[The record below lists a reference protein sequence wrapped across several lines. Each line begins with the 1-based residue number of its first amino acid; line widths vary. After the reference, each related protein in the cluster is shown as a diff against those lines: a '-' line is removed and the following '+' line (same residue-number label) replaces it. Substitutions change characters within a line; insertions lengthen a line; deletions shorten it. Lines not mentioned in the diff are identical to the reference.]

1 MEPGRG
7 LSSRAGPRHCAA
19 CGQENP
25 LEARFCFACGAPLGA
40 ETAVPG
46 DERRVVTVIFVDLVG
61 FTSRAERL
69 DPEDVR
75 AVLAPYHDRVRRE
88 IESFGGVVE
97 KFIGDA
103 VMGVFGAPIAHGD
116 DAERAVRAALVV
128 RDCAGELAE
137 GGLQIR
143 IAVNTGEA
151 VVSLAA
157 RPALGES
164 MVAGDVVN
172 TAARLQAAAPLNGV
186 VVGEETY
193 LATRSAISYEP
204 TEPVVAKGKEHPVP
218 AWIALRTLTQAGVR
232 PVASAGIVGRD
243 GELAILDVIW
253 KRVAR
258 ESLPHLV
265 TVVGPAGVGKS
276 TLAAE
281 FSRRVAE
288 RGARVVT
295 GRSLPYRESGT
306 YGALAGQVMKLG
318 DVFESDPP
326 HVVAEKLR
334 TKTAALLAGTEAD
347 AGAVAG
353 HLGVIVGVDAG
364 SEASDRDA
372 LFYSVREFLEA
383 TAREQ
388 PTILVFEDIH
398 WADANM
404 LDLVG
409 ALGGLMRRRPI
420 LLLALARPELLD
432 VRPEWGS
439 GQPEYLSLTLGPLDE
454 ADARELLARR
464 LGENRQADEVLG
476 VAEGNPLFIEQ
487 LAASIGEV
495 APGRLPTTIREIVAA
510 RLDALPRP
518 ERSLLLDA
526 AVVGKVFWLDA
537 LRALS
542 DDRGDPTQLLDR
554 LERRDLVRRETSSLI
569 EGKQQFAFTH
579 ALIRDVAYDLISRA
593 DRARRHALVAEF
605 FGRTTGGSREA
616 IGAMA
621 RHWRAAGDHGRAV
634 EQLLRA
640 AELAERGWAKDHAA
654 FLYREAF
661 ELVPPEDT
669 QLRTDVRRRLAI
681 ASTASFH
688 VPDVRPG
695 GSRRG

>member
-1 MEPGRG
+1 VEPGRS
-7 LSSRAGPRHCAA
+7 LSAPAALQHCAA
-19 CGQENP
+19 CGQESP
-25 LEARFCFACGAPLGA
+25 REARFCFACGAPLSDDTG
-40 ETAVPG
+40 VG
-46 DERRVVTVIFVDLVG
+46 DERRIVTVIFVDLVG
-61 FTSRAERL
+61 STARAEQL

-103 VMGVFGAPIAHGD
+103 VMGIFGAPVAHGD

-128 RDCAGELAE
+128 RDSAGELAD
-137 GGLQIR
+137 GGLDIR

-151 VVSLAA
+151 VVSLGA

-193 LATRSAISYEP
+193 LATRSAIGYEP
-204 TEPVVAKGKEHPVP
+204 IEPVVAKGKEHPVP
-218 AWIALRTLTQAGVR
+218 AWVAMRALTEAGAR
-232 PVASAGIVGRD
+232 PVASSGIVGRD
-243 GELAILDVIW
+243 GELAILDAVW
-253 KRVAR
+253 ARVTR
-258 ESLPHLV
+258 ERLPHLV
-265 TVVGPAGVGKS
+265 TIVGPAGVGKS

-281 FSRRVAE
+281 FGRRAAD
-288 RGARVVT
+288 RGACVVT

-318 DVFESDPP
+318 DVFESDLPN
-326 HVVAEKLR
+326 VVAEKLR
-334 TKTAALLAGTEAD
+334 AKAAALLAGTEAD
-347 AGAVAG
+347 VDAVAG

-364 SEASDRDA
+364 TEAPDRDT

-383 TAREQ
+383 AARERA
-388 PTILVFEDIH
+388 TILVFEDIH

-404 LDLVG
+404 LDLVA
-409 ALGGLMRRRPI
+409 ALGGLMRRLPI
-420 LLLALARPELLD
+420 LFVALARPELLD
-432 VRPEWGS
+432 VRPDWGA
-439 GQPEYLSLTLGPLDE
+439 GQPECLSLTLPPLGE
-454 ADARELLARR
+454 THARELLARR
-464 LGENRQADEVLG
+464 LGASGQADEVLG
-476 VAEGNPLFIEQ
+476 LAEGNPLFIEQ

-510 RLDALPRP
+510 RLDALPRA
-518 ERSLLLDA
+518 ERSLVLDA

-542 DDRGDPTQLLDR
+542 DDGGGDLTPLLDR

-579 ALIRDVAYDLISRA
+579 ALIRDVAYDLLSRA

-605 FGRTTGGSREA
+605 FGRTTGGSGEA

-661 ELVPPEDT
+661 DLVPPEDT
-669 QLRTDVRRRLAI
+669 QRRNDVRRRLAI

-688 VPDVRPG
+688 VPDVRPR
-695 GSRRG
+695 GSRPG